1 MTDLGKMNISYKKIK
16 FIIALFLNFFL
27 NFNIYQAMAD
37 NPLKKY
43 KKDITNLSKFQRY
56 VIEEGGT
63 EPPFDNTYWDNKK
76 EGIYVDAAS
85 NQPLFSSRDKFDSK
99 TGWPSFTKPID
110 DNVIYTKGDYSHG
123 MNRVE
128 VRSSDADSHLGHL
141 FNDGPKERGGLRY
154 CINSASLRFIEKD
167 SLEKEGY
174 KEYEKLFKK

>member
-1 MTDLGKMNISYKKIK
+1 MNILHKKIK
-16 FIIALFLNFFL
+16 FVIALFLNF
-27 NFNIYQAMAD
+27 NTYQVMAD
-37 NPLKKY
+37 NSPKKY
-43 KKDITNLSKFQRY
+43 KKDTTNLSQFQRY

-63 EPPFDNTYWDNKK
+63 EPAFDNIYWDNKK

-85 NQPLFSSRDKFDSK
+85 NQPLFSSNDKFDSK
-99 TGWPSFTKPID
+99 TGWPSFTKPIE
-110 DNVIYTKGDYSHG
+110 DNVVYTKNDYSHG

-128 VRSSDADSHLGHL
+128 VRSNVADSHLGHL
-141 FNDGPKERGGLRY
+141 FNDGPRERGGLRY